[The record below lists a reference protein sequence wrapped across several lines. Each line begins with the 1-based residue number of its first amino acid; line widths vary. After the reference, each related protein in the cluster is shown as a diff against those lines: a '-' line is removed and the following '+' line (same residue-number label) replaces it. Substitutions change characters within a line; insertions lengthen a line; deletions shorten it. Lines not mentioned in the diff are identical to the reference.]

1 MKIQNYVNI
10 TKNNFMKISKT
21 FSGKCVTADLGYVG
35 CVSDV
40 QHLADKKCSG
50 RRECQISI
58 PDEDF
63 DNTQPCLTE
72 LKFYFEANYT
82 CMKSKRFYLRSK

>member
-1 MKIQNYVNI
+1 MSISLKNSIKILEI
-10 TKNNFMKISKT
+10 LA
-21 FSGKCVTADLGYVG
+21 GKCVTADLGYVG
-35 CVSDV
+35 CVSNV

-50 RRECQISI
+50 RRECQILI

-63 DNTQPCLTE
+63 DDTQPCLTE

-82 CMKSKRFYLRSK
+82 CMKSKRFYSISPSLSFK